1 VNKLPEWNWPFMR
14 YPESTKNIGYFPL
27 GWVAEKYKSKVA
39 IGETREMR
47 IFTHPGGKGMDE
59 TGRIYTKRACLF
71 NQSLTQDQIDSL
83 LGNEPAGLYNP
94 EDFGL
99 SPN

>member
-1 VNKLPEWNWPFMR
+1 MELAIDMR

-47 IFTHPGGKGMDE
+47 IFTHRGVNVWMKLGE
-59 TGRIYTKRACLF
+59 WIYTKRACLF

-83 LGNEPAGLYNP
+83 LGNRPAGLYDH